1 MRDCATYDVDRTRFA
16 GILIGCKEKGR
27 CHVSPLFIITL
38 VIWAASSIGLIIL
51 VLLHSGKGAGLSET
65 FGGSMGND
73 FGTGIIEK
81 NLNRITIVV
90 ALVFVATLIAM
101 MFVWPTS
108 GV

>member
-1 MRDCATYDVDRTRFA
+1 M
-16 GILIGCKEKGR
+16 
-27 CHVSPLFIITL
+27 SPLFIVTL
-38 VIWAASSIGLIIL
+38 VIWAVSAIGLVVL

-65 FGGSMGND
+65 FGGSSGSD

-90 ALVFVATLIAM
+90 ALTFIATLLAM
-101 MFVWPTS
+101 MFVWPSS